1 MKPSNKGA
9 ATPWRLKEP
18 QKGVVHLPPHPAP
31 KIKNKNPPTTTER
44 DKRKAMA
51 RNTLCTHN
59 KQTE

>member
-1 MKPSNKGA
+1 MEVEGA
-9 ATPWRLKEP
+9 TKRC
-18 QKGVVHLPPHPAP
+18 GDPPLAL

-44 DKRKAMA
+44 DKQKAMA